1 MTPRLLI
8 GAFAALLLVASGCAG
23 NIVPTPAGMPGVTQV
38 TLTSSPA
45 SPVTGSPTTLTVTAQ
60 NSNTKIDTIDI
71 DFENDGTPDEEQT
84 FDALSVS
91 TTFSHVYTTAGSVIV
106 RTEVEDQ
113 NGGIVSKTLLLIVE
127 TPPPAPDR

>member
-1 MTPRLLI
+1 MGPRLLI
-8 GAFAALLLVASGCAG
+8 GAFAALLLIAVGCAG
-23 NIVPTPAGMPGVTQV
+23 NIVPTPPGTPGVTEV

-45 SPVTGSPTTLTVTAQ
+45 SPVVGSPTTLTVTAA

-71 DFENDGTPDEEQT
+71 DFENDGTSDEEQT

-91 TTFSHVYTTAGSVIV
+91 ATFSHTYTAAGSVIV

-113 NGGIVSKTLLLIVE
+113 AGGIVSKTLLLIVE
-127 TPPPAPDR
+127 TPPQ